1 MPKLTTQE
9 RGGYTD
15 AIRLTAADLA
25 AIAAGSGTRTVA
37 TIPAGGAVE
46 LVSLSTSGTFSATPV
61 GTLAVGISGTAG
73 KYIAA
78 VTPGTTVASAG
89 RFNTGT
95 GFTTGFTQ
103 AIENSATDVPVI
115 ITVGAGSN
123 YSTLTSGEVVVAL
136 RILDPVR
143 FNNA

>member
-15 AIRLTAADLA
+15 AVRLTAADLA
-25 AIAAGSGTRTVA
+25 AIASGGARTIA

-46 LVSLSTSGTFSATPV
+46 LVSLSTSVAFSAAPTGNVSVGLASTP
-61 GTLAVGISGTAG
+61 A
-73 KYIAA
+73 KYILAA
-78 VTPGTTVASAG
+78 APGQTVATAG
-89 RFNTGT
+89 RFNTGS
-95 GFTTGFTQ
+95 GFTGGATA
-103 AIENSATDVPVI
+103 AIDPV
-115 ITVGAGSN
+115 TVDTAVVLTAVAGN
-123 YSTLTSGEVVVAL
+123 YAAQTSGEIVVAL

>member
-25 AIAAGSGTRTVA
+25 AIAAGGGTRTIA
-37 TIPAGGAVE
+37 TIPAGGAIE
-46 LVSLSTSGTFSATPV
+46 LVSLSTSGSFSASPTGAV
-61 GTLAVGISGTAG
+61 SVGISGTAA
-73 KYIAA
+73 KYIASA
-78 VTPGTTVASAG
+78 APNQLVASAG
-89 RFNTGT
+89 RFNTGS
-95 GFTTGFTQ
+95 GFTGGATA
-103 AIENSATDVPVI
+103 AIDPVTADTAVI
-115 ITVGAGSN
+115 LTAAAGN
-123 YSTLTSGEVVVAL
+123 YSAQTSGEIVVAL